1 MPLPMPDDANGAV
14 EQGEDDNKV
23 SKRVTSRQTTGLV
36 NEPTATSTRRTTNK
50 QPGLYNPGISG
61 SRAAASSQQQIQSS
75 SRITQVPRRNN
86 KDASAPPVPSDRL

>member
-36 NEPTATSTRRTTNK
+36 NEPAATSTRRATNK
-50 QPGLYNPGISG
+50 QPLYNPGISG
-61 SRAAASSQQQIQSS
+61 SRAVTSSQQQIQSS